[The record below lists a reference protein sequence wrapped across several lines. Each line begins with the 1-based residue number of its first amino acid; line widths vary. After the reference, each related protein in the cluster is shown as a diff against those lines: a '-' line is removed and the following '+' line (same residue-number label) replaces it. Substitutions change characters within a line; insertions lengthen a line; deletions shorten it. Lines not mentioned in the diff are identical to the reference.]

1 MEDNDRRP
9 PVQKFLDDY
18 QDELNGL
25 HEEAKSVFMECY
37 DYIDKIYPE
46 DYFTTI
52 EQKINAIR
60 TLSSIKKK
68 ITEIKETRG
77 RCYRYYKQLAD
88 NREGNPLEKF
98 REFEDKIAEIISTA
112 KQYAKISLK
121 EAKRSYKNLLVCPF
135 GEQENRTKNALLFQK
150 KVLELIDWL
159 FVNEMERMDL
169 SEIEDGSQKRDGGY
183 KVLDEFDTK
192 KRCGFSFKHLFIEC
206 KNYKKPS
213 YRDLMQ
219 VFSYTLCYQESK
231 IFTMP
236 LSLLITRENPDTNS
250 TTWKLRKVIFNRRIE
265 EEERLILFIDKDDL
279 KEMVKCKADGGDPAS
294 VLKDKIEKLG
304 IKQGAD

>member
-1 MEDNDRRP
+1 M
-9 PVQKFLDDY
+9 
-18 QDELNGL
+18 
-25 HEEAKSVFMECY
+25 
-37 DYIDKIYPE
+37 
-46 DYFTTI
+46 
-52 EQKINAIR
+52 
-60 TLSSIKKK
+60 
-68 ITEIKETRG
+68 
-77 RCYRYYKQLAD
+77 
-88 NREGNPLEKF
+88 
-98 REFEDKIAEIISTA
+98 
-112 KQYAKISLK
+112 
-121 EAKRSYKNLLVCPF
+121 VCLF

-265 EEERLILFIDKDDL
+265 KEERLILFIDKDDL

-294 VLKDKIEKLG
+294 VLKNKIEKLG

>member
-112 KQYAKISLK
+112 
-121 EAKRSYKNLLVCPF
+121 
-135 GEQENRTKNALLFQK
+135 
-150 KVLELIDWL
+150 
-159 FVNEMERMDL
+159 
-169 SEIEDGSQKRDGGY
+169 
-183 KVLDEFDTK
+183 
-192 KRCGFSFKHLFIEC
+192 
-206 KNYKKPS
+206 
-213 YRDLMQ
+213 
-219 VFSYTLCYQESK
+219 
-231 IFTMP
+231 
-236 LSLLITRENPDTNS
+236 
-250 TTWKLRKVIFNRRIE
+250 
-265 EEERLILFIDKDDL
+265 
-279 KEMVKCKADGGDPAS
+279 
-294 VLKDKIEKLG
+294 
-304 IKQGAD
+304 